1 MFLDFLSWRNPAEK
15 FTIYS
20 SYETENIIGKG
31 EKTIMK
37 MKKVTAMGM
46 AVLMAATMIPAVPA
60 MADDAGKVYYLNFKP
75 EQDEAWQNLA
85 KEYTEETGTEVTVVT
100 AASGQYETTLQSEMA
115 KSDAPTLFQ
124 VQQLSY

>member
-46 AVLMAATMIPAVPA
+46 AVLMAATMI
-60 MADDAGKVYYLNFKP
+60 
-75 EQDEAWQNLA
+75 
-85 KEYTEETGTEVTVVT
+85 
-100 AASGQYETTLQSEMA
+100 QYKIVFQSIFI
-115 KSDAPTLFQ
+115 SITSF
-124 VQQLSY
+124 